1 MSVLARYMQLLKAR
15 EFKRGEVMR
24 FLTTIV
30 ASLCMISSFAKVYN
44 PEKIELDYAS
54 VNDKVFI
61 NYKVSP
67 NFKVQEPIDTKLKEI
82 TYLQSEIYQELNR
95 ILKEA
100 EILRLDAVAK
110 NQLVSFD
117 PSSLDNPNK
126 KNKRRQKIHQKRAN
140 MIVPAILDAIENE
153 AEKANIEK
161 DLKQAKI
168 LRMLP
173 YPALNKLLDATATA
187 FDRYAHAIDKRVLKN
202 LKLNPNELYWNK
214 YGTLT
219 RAISYQEKLLDL
231 REKVYEG
238 LNSLFE
244 EERYLDHLKSLAGI
258 DIIKPVGSINNISSV
273 NISEVIK
280 ENSRFYLKRDNSS
293 SQVITR

>member
-1 MSVLARYMQLLKAR
+1 MGLLTALI
-15 EFKRGEVMR
+15 F
-24 FLTTIV
+24 
-30 ASLCMISSFAKVYN
+30 SLCVTSGFAKVYN
-44 PEKIELDYAS
+44 PEKIELDYAD

-67 NFKVQEPIDTKLKEI
+67 NFKVQEPINTKLEEI

-100 EILRLDAVAK
+100 EVVRLDAVAK

-126 KNKRRQKIHQKRAN
+126 KNERRKKIHQKRAD
-140 MIVPAILDAIENE
+140 MIVPAILDSIEKE
-153 AEKANIEK
+153 ARKANIDK
-161 DLKQAKI
+161 DLMQARVIK
-168 LRMLP
+168 MLP
-173 YPALNKLLDATATA
+173 YPAFSKLLDATANA
-187 FDRYAHAIDKRVLKN
+187 FDRYAHAIDKRVLEN
-202 LKLNPNELYWNK
+202 LKLNPKDLYWNK
-214 YGTLT
+214 YGTLM
-219 RAISYQEKLLDL
+219 RANSYQEKLLDL
-231 REKVYEG
+231 KGKVYEG

-244 EERYLDHLKSLAGI
+244 EERYLDHLKALAGI
-258 DIIKPVGSINNISSV
+258 DIIKPVGSMNNISSV